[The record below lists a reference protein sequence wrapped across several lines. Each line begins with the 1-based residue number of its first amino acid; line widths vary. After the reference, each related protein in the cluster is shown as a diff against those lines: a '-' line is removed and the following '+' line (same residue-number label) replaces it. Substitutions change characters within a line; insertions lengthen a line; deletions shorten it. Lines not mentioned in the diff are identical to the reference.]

1 MCIFLSVHMI
11 SEVVEQLIEGGYEP
25 STPIAIVQKA
35 SWPEQKLYVAHLKLL
50 PILLKKIIFLVQ
62 L

>member
-1 MCIFLSVHMI
+1 MI

-35 SWPEQKLYVAHLKLL
+35 SWPEQKLYAVHLKLL
-50 PILLKKIIFLVQ
+50 PISLKKIIFLVQ